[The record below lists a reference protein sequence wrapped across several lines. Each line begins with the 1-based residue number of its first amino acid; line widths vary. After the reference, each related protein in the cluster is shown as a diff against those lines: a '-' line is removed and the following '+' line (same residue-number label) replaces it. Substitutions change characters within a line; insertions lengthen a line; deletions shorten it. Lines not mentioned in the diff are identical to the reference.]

1 MKYYSEVTKK
11 MYDSVKELEKAESE
25 LNEKV
30 NMRKND
36 ALLVEK
42 AYDELMNARKKFD
55 KQLNE
60 FCSKHGPYHKT
71 ITPDKEDL
79 SSFNNLGFLID
90 LLEL

>member
-11 MYDSVKELEKAESE
+11 MYDSIKELEKAESDM
-25 LNEKV
+25 NEKV

-42 AYDELMNARKKFD
+42 AYDEMVNARKNFD

-60 FCSKHGPYHKT
+60 FYSKHGPYHKT
-71 ITPDKEDL
+71 ITPDKEGLNDL
-79 SSFNNLGFLID
+79 SFLID
-90 LLEL
+90 LLTL